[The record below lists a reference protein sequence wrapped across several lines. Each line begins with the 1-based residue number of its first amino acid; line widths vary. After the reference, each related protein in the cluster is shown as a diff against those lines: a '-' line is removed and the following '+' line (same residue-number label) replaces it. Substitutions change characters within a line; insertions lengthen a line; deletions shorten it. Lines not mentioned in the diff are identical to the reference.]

1 MYRLQTSQDEVC
13 HTARFNGWPVQKM
26 SVPHTFPPFS
36 TRSLILSLGQAGNH
50 VCVFEESNRGK
61 RSSKYAPLCRW
72 EKIRRA
78 NLPFTRK
85 HEQLT
90 KSLRKMERTLDTVL
104 RSISNPNLAG
114 LAGGMVSHSPSPGP
128 DGESSI
134 HDATGTPDHRHQ
146 DFQNAMTEAS
156 ISHLPN
162 TATYGAAVAPAPGSP
177 RLHSLPDN
185 VLNPLGLL
193 AEASSSLRRSKQA
206 LGHSPSSAGGSGK
219 NPMSLA
225 SLDNPKVG
233 VANLG
238 VYFKP
243 GPMTIL
249 PLRQLII
256 ERQVQVSTHPG
267 SLWALSLMEL

>member
-1 MYRLQTSQDEVC
+1 
-13 HTARFNGWPVQKM
+13 
-26 SVPHTFPPFS
+26 
-36 TRSLILSLGQAGNH
+36 
-50 VCVFEESNRGK
+50 
-61 RSSKYAPLCRW
+61 
-72 EKIRRA
+72 
-78 NLPFTRK
+78 
-85 HEQLT
+85 
-90 KSLRKMERTLDTVL
+90 MERTLDTVL
-104 RSISNPNLAG
+104 RSMSNPTLTG
-114 LAGGMVSHSPSPGP
+114 LAVGMVSQSPSPAP

-134 HDATGTPDHRHQ
+134 QDVGGSPEQTEIHATLSEGLIAQ
-146 DFQNAMTEAS
+146 V
-156 ISHLPN
+156 PN

-193 AEASSSLRRSKQA
+193 AEASSSIRRNKAASGQ
-206 LGHSPSSAGGSGK
+206 SPASATGSSK

-233 VANLG
+233 VANIG

-256 ERQVQVSTHPG
+256 ERQVQPEMLSFVSTDVVVD
-267 SLWALSLMEL
+267 LFKIFFEQMNVRTALSTEYATVTYREIAPDMPA

>member
-1 MYRLQTSQDEVC
+1 M
-13 HTARFNGWPVQKM
+13 ARAKDVRT
-26 SVPHTFPPFS
+26 PHLHLPSPHSSYPP
-36 TRSLILSLGQAGNH
+36 GQAGNH

-61 RSSKYAPLCRW
+61 RSSKYVDLQPMGENQTLTTSP
-72 EKIRRA
+72 IH
-78 NLPFTRK
+78 RK

-134 HDATGTPDHRHQ
+134 HDAIGTPDHRHQ

-156 ISHLPN
+156 ISHMPN

-206 LGHSPSSAGGSGK
+206 LGQSPSSAGGSGK

-256 ERQVQVSTHPG
+256 ERQVQVSTPAPVCYRLVADG
-267 SLWALSLMEL
+267 IVA

>member
-1 MYRLQTSQDEVC
+1 
-13 HTARFNGWPVQKM
+13 
-26 SVPHTFPPFS
+26 
-36 TRSLILSLGQAGNH
+36 
-50 VCVFEESNRGK
+50 
-61 RSSKYAPLCRW
+61 
-72 EKIRRA
+72 
-78 NLPFTRK
+78 
-85 HEQLT
+85 
-90 KSLRKMERTLDTVL
+90 MERTLDTVL
-104 RSISNPNLAG
+104 RSMSNPTLTSLAV
-114 LAGGMVSHSPSPGP
+114 GMVSQSPSPAP

-134 HDATGTPDHRHQ
+134 PDVVGSPEQAEVHATLSEGLIAQ
-146 DFQNAMTEAS
+146 V
-156 ISHLPN
+156 PN

-193 AEASSSLRRSKQA
+193 AEASSSIRRNKAAAAGQ
-206 LGHSPSSAGGSGK
+206 SPASATGSSK

-233 VANLG
+233 VANIG

-256 ERQVQVSTHPG
+256 ERQVQPEMLSFVSTDVVVDLFKIFFEQMNVRILLYGQNMQPITDRK
-267 SLWALSLMEL
+267 

>member
-1 MYRLQTSQDEVC
+1 
-13 HTARFNGWPVQKM
+13 
-26 SVPHTFPPFS
+26 
-36 TRSLILSLGQAGNH
+36 
-50 VCVFEESNRGK
+50 
-61 RSSKYAPLCRW
+61 
-72 EKIRRA
+72 
-78 NLPFTRK
+78 
-85 HEQLT
+85 
-90 KSLRKMERTLDTVL
+90 MERTLDTVL
-104 RSISNPNLAG
+104 RSISNPALSG
-114 LAGGMVSHSPSPGP
+114 LAAGMVSQSPSPAP

-134 HDATGTPDHRHQ
+134 PDAAASPDQAELHATLSEGLITQ
-146 DFQNAMTEAS
+146 V
-156 ISHLPN
+156 PN
-162 TATYGAAVAPAPGSP
+162 TATYGAAVAPAAGSP

-193 AEASSSLRRSKQA
+193 AEASSSLRRHKGASGQ
-206 LGHSPSSAGGSGK
+206 SPESVGGSSK

-256 ERQVQVSTHPG
+256 ERQVQPEMLSFVSTDVVV
-267 SLWALSLMEL
+267 ELFKIYFEHMNVSVFLEDNLLITDIE